1 MNKRIQLSVL
11 TLALACGVTAHAA
24 TSFQSF
30 SAVANESFTKQ
41 FTVTPSSNNAVVITV
56 SGMAAQFSAVSF
68 AIAGGP
74 TVAASVVNGN
84 WVAAFN
90 DGRNN
95 DYSFSAMSPLSLTVT
110 GLARTSVPGTD
121 AVITIATRNGSI
133 VSAVPEPETFAMLLA
148 GLGLMGGIAVRRKKT
163 SV

>member
-11 TLALACGVTAHAA
+11 SLALACGAA
-24 TSFQSF
+24 ANAASTSESF
-30 SAVANESFTKQ
+30 SAVASESFTKQ

-110 GLARTSVPGTD
+110 GLARSSVPGTD
-121 AVITIATRNGSI
+121 AVITIATRNGTI

-163 SV
+163 AV